1 MRIFSSA
8 EYFRRVLRLISLTC
22 FSADPFGPCFYL
34 IIFPFLGKDEPNT
47 LVANQLIC
55 LMVADGKQ
63 ILIFL
68 CLHGLHV
75 QPTKKKAAAM
85 MRLGGG
91 AIATSIQLLRTRK
104 QIEDIGHQLFLGA
117 VF

>member
-1 MRIFSSA
+1 
-8 EYFRRVLRLISLTC
+8 
-22 FSADPFGPCFYL
+22 
-34 IIFPFLGKDEPNT
+34 
-47 LVANQLIC
+47 
-55 LMVADGKQ
+55 
-63 ILIFL
+63 
-68 CLHGLHV
+68 
-75 QPTKKKAAAM
+75 M